1 MNIENVKRC
10 IAVMKRVAAAP
21 DHKFNMSYWFSN
33 LGTATLHSR
42 ELTEEKAVEC
52 GTSACFLGWL
62 ALAPEI
68 PEIYVSPHTG
78 AIFGNGGGCNYNA
91 LADFLEVPRK
101 TARVLCG
108 LPEEAGEDFIELALS
123 TNPQDVIDLL
133 EKLIE
138 ERQQ

>member
-21 DHKFNMSYWFSN
+21 DHKFDMRYWFSSHSN
-33 LGTATLHSR
+33 TLLRS
-42 ELTEEKAVEC
+42 LTEKTAVEC